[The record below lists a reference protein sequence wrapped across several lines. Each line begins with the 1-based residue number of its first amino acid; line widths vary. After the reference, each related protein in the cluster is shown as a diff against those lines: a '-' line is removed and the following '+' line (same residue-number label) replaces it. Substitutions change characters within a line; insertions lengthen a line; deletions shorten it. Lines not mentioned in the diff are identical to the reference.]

1 MEWYAIS
8 PRRCQSLRKCTDKG
22 VKIHRTT
29 VKVIGNMLEVDNK
42 LKTGDNPT
50 PDGLQTFKIK
60 KEPEKLTLTFHD
72 GTTLGF
78 LNDHVARM
86 LGNVLEQYQVEL
98 ECLANT
104 LSLRER
110 IEKAVK
116 ASDTIVHVDIN
127 IYGEYEVKDEIG
139 RCLSDN
145 KLFLQRPNTLR
156 NGIEYDNPHHI
167 KFPDLVTND
176 IEYLPVPTKEK
187 APAVKSVE
195 AFQQAIS
202 DVYASLKRADK
213 LEREEGSDRIKTDLL
228 S

>member
-1 MEWYAIS
+1 
-8 PRRCQSLRKCTDKG
+8 
-22 VKIHRTT
+22 
-29 VKVIGNMLEVDNK
+29 MLEVDNK
-42 LKTGDNPT
+42 LKTGDKSS

-60 KEPEKLTLTFHD
+60 KETEKLNLIFSD

-86 LGNVLEQYQVEL
+86 LGKVLEQYQVEL

-104 LSLRER
+104 LSLREK

-116 ASDTIVHVDIN
+116 ASDTVVHVDIN
-127 IYGEYEVKDEIG
+127 IYGEHETKDEIG

-156 NGIEYDNPHHI
+156 HGIEYDNPHHI
-167 KFPDLVTND
+167 KFPDLVTKD
-176 IEYLPVPTKEK
+176 VECLPVPAKDK

-195 AFQQAIS
+195 AFQQAID